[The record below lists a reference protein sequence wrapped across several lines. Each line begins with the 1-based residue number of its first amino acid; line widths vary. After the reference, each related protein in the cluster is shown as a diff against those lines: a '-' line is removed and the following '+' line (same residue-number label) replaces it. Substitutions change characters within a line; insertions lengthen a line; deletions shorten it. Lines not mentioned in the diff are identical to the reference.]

1 MIKCGIYK
9 ITNPLGAIYIGKSK
23 NIISRFKNYKHLKE
37 NNKQTKIYNSLQ
49 KYGWDKHIFEI
60 IEECNEDQLND
71 REIYWIN
78 HYNSYHYNNNTFGLN
93 LTKGGEGGNGVVRT
107 EQMKID
113 HSLKTTGKIR
123 SMESR
128 LLVSKALSNKSKPI
142 NFGDKLSE
150 MINRPNLEK
159 TEKNKDPNHYLSN
172 KTRPQWVKDKIK
184 AGIELNKKS
193 KSTTTIE
200 KMRKNSRWNKCVG
213 QYDLQGNFIKEWTS
227 QSEAGR
233 FYNIDSTG
241 IYACCRGKQKSAGG
255 FIWKYKEK

>member
-1 MIKCGIYK
+1 
-9 ITNPLGAIYIGKSK
+9 
-23 NIISRFKNYKHLKE
+23 
-37 NNKQTKIYNSLQ
+37 
-49 KYGWDKHIFEI
+49 
-60 IEECNEDQLND
+60 
-71 REIYWIN
+71 
-78 HYNSYHYNNNTFGLN
+78 
-93 LTKGGEGGNGVVRT
+93 
-107 EQMKID
+107 
-113 HSLKTTGKIR
+113 
-123 SMESR
+123 MESR